1 MAIYTLDFLNK
12 NRFRRF
18 PFKAETSLTSINGQV
33 LSNDLIV
40 GLSVTTSANNSNI
53 HISQIYVRDQFIS
66 AVLSATNNG
75 KQIGLGR
82 FVGTILEDYSVL
94 YLEQFERFINGI
106 LIIGSVDEILKMR
119 GGYFF
124 SPQATAIEE
133 STIFQYTPP
142 NVKSIVNNSIHL
154 RGKVEFGVLT
164 NLVKTKE
171 NQNIK
176 ISTTAGTQI
185 ASLVDKASQ
194 FKNCATPLI
203 YSINNAVPFKDT
215 SNDYP
220 ILDGNIYMVGIKP
233 IVFYGEFGEPGEES
247 NVGGTI
253 LAQTIDINNNPLT
266 LDTLCTA
273 RNKVLPPIN
282 PVYLNN
288 RPDNKTVTPTFIGKE
303 NYYTKSFVKPINFI
317 KVVEPEFLSWPQF
330 FKNFTDY
337 VTGLA
342 QGQQKTVVTVPQGKS
357 GVIKRIVLRN
367 SPTQN
372 NSAGA
377 GLQIIFRKNNAT
389 ITALDAFN
397 LTENQAITIN
407 GVELPFAPGDTFS
420 IYLNQVTNANP
431 YILQTILF
439 YR

>member
-18 PFKAETSLTSINGQV
+18 PFKSETSLTSVNGQV

-40 GLSVTTSANNSNI
+40 GLSLSTISNRSNI

-66 AVLSATNNG
+66 AVLSSTSNG
-75 KQIGLGR
+75 KQIALGR

-94 YLEQFERFINGI
+94 YLEQFERFVNGI

-124 SPQATAIEE
+124 NPQSTALEE
-133 STIFQYTPP
+133 SVIFQYTPP
-142 NVKSIVNNSIHL
+142 NVKSIVNNSISL
-154 RGKVEFGVLT
+154 RGRVEFGTLT

-171 NQNIK
+171 TQNIK
-176 ISTTAGTQI
+176 ISTTTGTQI
-185 ASLVDKASQ
+185 ASLADKSSQ
-194 FKNCATPLI
+194 FGNCTTPLI
-203 YSINNAVPFKDT
+203 YSINNAIPFKDS

-220 ILDGNIYMVGIKP
+220 ILDGNIYMIGIKP

-247 NVGGTI
+247 SVGGTI

-288 RPDNKTVTPTFIGKE
+288 RPDNKTTTPSFVGKE

-342 QGQQKTVVTVPQGKS
+342 QGQQKTIVTIPSGKS
-357 GVIKRIVLRN
+357 GVIRRIVLRN
-367 SPTQN
+367 SPAQN
-372 NSAGA
+372 NSTGA
-377 GLQIIFRKNNAT
+377 GLQVMFRKNNTT

-397 LTENQAITIN
+397 LNEDQAITIN
-407 GVELPFAPGDTFS
+407 GIELPFVSGDTFS
-420 IYLNQVTNANP
+420 IYLNQITGNSP

>member
-18 PFKAETSLTSINGQV
+18 PFKAETSLTSVNGQV

-40 GLSVTTSANNSNI
+40 GLSISTTLNRTNL
-53 HISQIYVRDQFIS
+53 HISQIYVKNQFIS
-66 AVLSATNNG
+66 IVLSAVVND
-75 KQIGLGR
+75 KLLGLGR
-82 FVGTILEDYSVL
+82 FVGSVFEDYSVL
-94 YLEQFERFINGI
+94 YLEQFEKFVNGF
-106 LIIGSVDEILKMR
+106 LIVGSIDEVLKMN

-124 SPQATAIEE
+124 NPAATAIEE
-133 STIFQYTPP
+133 STIFCYTPP
-142 NVKSIVNNSIHL
+142 KVKSIVNKEIQL
-154 RGKVEFGVLT
+154 RGRVEFGILT
-164 NLVKTKE
+164 NLIKTKE
-171 NQNIK
+171 EQNIK
-176 ISTTAGTQI
+176 ISTTTGTQI
-185 ASLVDKASQ
+185 ASLADKSSQ
-194 FKNCATPLI
+194 FRNCATPLI
-203 YSINNAVPFKDT
+203 YSINNAIPFKDS

-247 NVGGTI
+247 DTGGTI

-288 RPDNKTVTPTFIGKE
+288 RPDNKTTTPTFVGKE
-303 NYYTKSFVKPINFI
+303 NYYTKSFIKPINFI
-317 KVVEPEFLSWPQF
+317 KAVEPEFLSWPQF

-337 VTGLA
+337 ATGLT
-342 QGQQKTVVTVPQGKS
+342 QGQQKTVITIPQGKS
-357 GVIKRIVLRN
+357 GVIRRIVLRN

-372 NSAGA
+372 NSTGA
-377 GLQIIFRKNNAT
+377 ALQIIFRKNNGT
-389 ITALDAFN
+389 ITELDAFN
-397 LTENQAITIN
+397 LKEDQALTIN
-407 GVELPFAPGDTFS
+407 GIELPFVAGDTFS
-420 IYLNQVTNANP
+420 VYLNQVIGANP